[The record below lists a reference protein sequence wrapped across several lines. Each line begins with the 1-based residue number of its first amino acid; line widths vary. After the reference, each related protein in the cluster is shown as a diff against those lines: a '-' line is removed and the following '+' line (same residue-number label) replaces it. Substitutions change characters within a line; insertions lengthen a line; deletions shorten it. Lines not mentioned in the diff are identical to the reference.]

1 MILLSSKVNI
11 VIITKTYHITKSNN
25 NSNNNNKN
33 KNKWTYHRQK
43 DILTFLIH
51 LTCFYIFK
59 KHI

>member
-11 VIITKTYHITKSNN
+11 VIITKTYYITKSNN
-25 NSNNNNKN
+25 NSNNNKN

-51 LTCFYIFK
+51 LACFNIFK